1 MSEFAGNLIGEDLP
15 DGRKRLV
22 LFDFMFVDDAGMIWI
37 TFRGIVYDGATIPR
51 FAWPIIGGPYEG
63 KYRRAAAIHDPDYT
77 CQYRTRLAGDRMLRE
92 ASITDGTGLCKAQ
105 IMESCVRQFG
115 QHAWDDLDQG
125 DYRPD
130 LVPAYINAVPAD
142 AGIPDMYKS
151 AVARV
156 KAEMLE
162 NLGALIIKA
171 AQR

>member
-1 MSEFAGNLIGEDLP
+1 MSEFGGDLIAMDLP

-22 LFDFMFVDDAGMIWI
+22 LFDFMFLDNAGMIWV
-37 TFRGIVYDGATIPR
+37 TFRGVVYDGATIPR
-51 FAWPIIGGPYEG
+51 FAWSIIGGPYEG

-77 CQYRTRLAGDRMLRE
+77 FQYRMRLMGDRMLRE
-92 ASITDGTGLCKAQ
+92 GAIADGTGVCKAQ

-130 LVPAYINAVPAD
+130 LVPAYINAVPSD
-142 AGIPDMYKS
+142 SGIPEMYKT
-151 AVARV
+151 AVAKV
-156 KAEMLE
+156 KAEMLANWTE
-162 NLGALIIKA
+162 LMIKA